1 MFNKLNMYFILGISA
16 VEMLVGIFL
25 VEPDF
30 ELSVGLFLCWLIFF
44 AWNLWKVFNLGECVF
59 IIRMYVDEGINA
71 DRKFALFLVATFGLI
86 LLPGALF
93 YSWFTH

>member
-1 MFNKLNMYFILGISA
+1 MYFILGISA

-25 VEPDF
+25 VEVDF
-30 ELSVGLFLCWLIFF
+30 EVSVLLFFCWLTFF
-44 AWNLWKVFNLGECVF
+44 AGNLWKIFNLGERVF
-59 IIRMYVDEGINA
+59 IIRMYVDEGINT

-93 YSWFTH
+93 HTWLTH